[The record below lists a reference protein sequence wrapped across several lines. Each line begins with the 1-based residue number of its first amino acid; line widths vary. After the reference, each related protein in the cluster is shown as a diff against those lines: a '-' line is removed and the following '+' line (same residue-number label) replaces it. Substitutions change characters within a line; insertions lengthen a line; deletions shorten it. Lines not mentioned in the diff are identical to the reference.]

1 VDPRFIA
8 AQAAATGDLYL
19 PMVAVLVWL
28 LFFLTAV
35 WVWFSFAWRTAQF
48 FVRPLLLCLGL
59 AGIAFPLI
67 ANASPTTMFVILLI
81 TLAWPSWFLGFYRQG
96 RFGSTTVHM
105 LAALTLPISSVG
117 ILLLAARGLELMFH

>member
-1 VDPRFIA
+1 MDLQFIV
-8 AQAAATGDLYL
+8 AQGASGDLYL
-19 PMVAVLVWL
+19 PLVTVLVWL

-81 TLAWPSWFLGFYRQG
+81 TMAWSVWFLGFYRQG
-96 RFGSTTVHM
+96 RFGYTTVHV
-105 LAALTLPISSVG
+105 LAVLTLPIACLG
-117 ILLLAARGLELMFH
+117 ILLMAARSLEMMFH